1 MEAPEFISID
11 PQTIISEIK
20 SDYEQMTGQ
29 TLYPGQ
35 VEQLLINALAYREV
49 LVRTQ
54 IQNAA
59 TQNLVAFSSAPFLDF
74 LGDLVGVKRLPP
86 SKSFV
91 QVKMKCTPGHGVLT
105 IPKGIRI
112 QSNNTGEVFALMEDV
127 TFQADEDEKT
137 ASLVSVNNGAQAN
150 GLNPGEI
157 SIILDPQPY
166 LFSVT
171 NINTSTGGSNEESD
185 EALRQRIML
194 APQSFSNAG
203 SRGAY
208 AFFARSANAAIMD
221 VGITSPV
228 PGQVNI
234 YPLMKDGE
242 LPDQGIL
249 DEVKMALA
257 DEKVRPLTDTVIVLP
272 PTAKSYQIDV
282 DLTLITG
289 ALRSEVIAMVHDK
302 LINYASSRKMK
313 TGLDVVVEKIIGEAM
328 KVDSV
333 YDVKVNSPLSTILV
347 GEDQVALC
355 TGVNVKATG
364 YSDE

>member
-1 MEAPEFISID
+1 MEAPEFINID
-11 PQTIISEIK
+11 PETIIGDIK
-20 SDYEQMTGQ
+20 SDYEQMTGR

-35 VEQLLINALAYREV
+35 IEQLLINSFAYREV
-49 LVRTQ
+49 LIRTQ

-74 LGDLVGVKRLPP
+74 LGDLVGVKRLAP

-91 QVKMKCTPGHGVLT
+91 QVKMKFTTGHGLIT

-112 QSNNTGEVFALMEDV
+112 QSNESGVVFSLIDDV
-127 TFQADEDEKT
+127 VIQANEDEKT
-137 ASLVSVNNGAQAN
+137 VSFVSVNTGVQSNGF
-150 GLNPGEI
+150 NPGEI
-157 SIILDPQPY
+157 SIILDPQAY
-166 LFSVT
+166 LYSVV
-171 NINTSTGGSNEESD
+171 NTSVSDGGSDEESD
-185 EALRQRIML
+185 QALRERIIL

-208 AFFARSANAAIMD
+208 DFFARSANAGIID

-242 LPDQGIL
+242 LPSQGIL
-249 DEVKMALA
+249 DEVKMACN
-257 DEKVRPLTDTVIVLP
+257 DEKVRPLTDTVIVQSP
-272 PTAKSYQIDV
+272 SVKGYEIDA

-289 ALRSEVIAMVHDK
+289 ALSSEVMTLVNDK
-302 LINYASSRKMK
+302 LINYANSRKMK
-313 TGLDVVVEKIIGEAM
+313 TGLDVVIEKIIGEAM

-333 YDVKVNSPLSTILV
+333 YDVKVNLPLTSILV
-347 GEDQVALC
+347 GEDEVAIC
-355 TGVNVKATG
+355 SAVNVKITG

>member
-1 MEAPEFISID
+1 MEAPEFINID
-11 PQTIISEIK
+11 PETIIGDIK
-20 SDYEQMTGQ
+20 SDYEQMTGR

-35 VEQLLINALAYREV
+35 VEQLLINAFAYREV
-49 LVRTQ
+49 LLRTQ

-59 TQNLVAFSSAPFLDF
+59 SQNLVAFSSAPFLDF
-74 LGDLVGVKRLPP
+74 LGDLVGVKRLAP

-91 QVKMKCTPGHGVLT
+91 QVKMKFTTGHGALT
-105 IPKGIRI
+105 IPKGIRV
-112 QSNNTGEVFALMEDV
+112 QSNNGGVVFSLMDNV
-127 TFQADEDEKT
+127 VVQADEDEKT
-137 ASLVSVNNGAQAN
+137 ASFVSVNNGTQAN

-157 SIILDPQPY
+157 SIILDPQAY
-166 LFSVT
+166 LYSAT
-171 NINTSTGGSNEESD
+171 NINTSTGGTDEESD
-185 EALRQRIML
+185 QALRERIIL

-208 AFFARSANAAIMD
+208 DFFARSANAGIID
-221 VGITSPV
+221 VGITSPI

-234 YPLMKDGE
+234 YPLMKGGE
-242 LPDQGIL
+242 LPSQGIL
-249 DEVKMALA
+249 DEVKQVVG
-257 DEKVRPLTDTVIVLP
+257 DEKVRPLTDTVMVLS
-272 PTAKSYQIDV
+272 PTVKSYEIDV

-289 ALRSEVIAMVHDK
+289 ALSSEAITMVHDK

-313 TGLDVVVEKIIGEAM
+313 TGLDVVIEKIIGEAM

-347 GEDQVALC
+347 GEDEVAIC
-355 TGVNVKATG
+355 SSVNVKVTG